1 MQTVNDFV
9 RALSKKR
16 CFRTSSQSQHVKGS
30 QALVKSTWEH
40 FYHIFWSLW
49 EELIWQMFPLLKFD
63 ILRYFVTHWLLMTS
77 VLFGIVKMCRSLL
90 KGNYLKNEKL
100 LLNVLFLLWNLPQI
114 LNIFKKKKIVM
125 AKLFSNLQNVR
136 NLVRGVSKNRYS
148 QKFFWE
154 STC

>member
-9 RALSKKR
+9 RALSKKC
-16 CFRTSSQSQHVKGS
+16 CFRTSSQNQHVKGS

-40 FYHIFWSLW
+40 FDQIFWSLW
-49 EELIWQMFPLLKFD
+49 EELIWQIFPLLKFD